1 MGGLAN
7 KEAWSIHEVKQ
18 RLEAGEELSTLKQTL
33 DSGGWRLSAA
43 IHKLKR
49 DFKLPIV
56 SYRREGFGKC
66 AFYRLLRCMYQ
77 SGQLDIFGQGGGNHP
92 EQEFKSDSGKS
103 IQLKL

>member
-18 RLEAGEELSTLKQTL
+18 RLEAGEELSTLEQTL

-43 IHKLKR
+43 IYKLKR
-49 DFKLPIV
+49 EFNLPIV
-56 SYRREGFGKC
+56 SYRREGFGRC

-77 SGQLDIFGQGGGNHP
+77 SEQLDIFGQGGGNHP
-92 EQEFKSDSGKS
+92 EQELESDSG
-103 IQLKL
+103 ITTRLKL

>member
-7 KEAWSIHEVKQ
+7 KDAWSIHEVKQ
-18 RLEAGEELSTLKQTL
+18 RLEAGEELSILEQTL

-49 DFKLPIV
+49 DLKLPIV
-56 SYRREGFGKC
+56 SYRREGFGRC

-77 SGQLDIFGQGGGNHP
+77 SRQLDIFEQGGGNHP
-92 EQEFKSDSGKS
+92 ELESKSNLGKS
-103 IQLKL
+103 TRLKL